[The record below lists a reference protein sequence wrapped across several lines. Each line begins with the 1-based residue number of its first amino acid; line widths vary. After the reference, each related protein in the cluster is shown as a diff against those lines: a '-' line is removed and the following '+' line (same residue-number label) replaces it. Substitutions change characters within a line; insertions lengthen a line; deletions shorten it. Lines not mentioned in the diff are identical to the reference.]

1 MRLNDEAIGQIAKI
15 LQVAILTGTDV
26 VDNLRQVELTVL
38 ENELHL
44 SEGYKEQF
52 EKILGMIE
60 TGKREGAKLA
70 TGGSRAIEK
79 GYFIQV

>member
-52 EKILGMIE
+52 EKNLESMIE
-60 TGKREGAKLA
+60 AASSTDGN
-70 TGGSRAIEK
+70 
-79 GYFIQV
+79 